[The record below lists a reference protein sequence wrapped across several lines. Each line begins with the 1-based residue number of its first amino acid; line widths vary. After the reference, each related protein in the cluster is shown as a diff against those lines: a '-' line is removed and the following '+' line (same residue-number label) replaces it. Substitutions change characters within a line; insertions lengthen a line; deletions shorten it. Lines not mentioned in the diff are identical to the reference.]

1 MKRRTDICKLV
12 LKELLSLNVYFK
24 YYRKPIALGLF
35 FVLLSNIAGVYIPVL
50 VRQGLDEAVFAS
62 KLSAVLEG
70 TGNAG
75 SIAMVFGLLII
86 VASLIKGLFMYLM
99 RQKIVVVSR
108 HIEYDL
114 KNDLYKHYQQLDVA
128 FYRRNF
134 TGDMMARIGEDVSN
148 VRMYTGPAV
157 MYFANILFVFITVIF
172 QMVNVN
178 AQMSLYILLPLPLLS
193 FSIYRVSTIINN
205 RTGEIQRQLS
215 AITTYAQETFAGI
228 RVLKSFGAEGF
239 FEEGFERES
248 KEYRARSL
256 KLAKVNSLFFPLM
269 LLLIGFSNLL
279 VLYLGGLEVAKG
291 NFSTGNMAEFL
302 LYLNMLIWPVASLG
316 WTTALVQKAAAS
328 QKRINEF
335 LQTPAIQEA
344 EDALPFQFEKE
355 LRFEN
360 VGFTYEGKQS
370 PAVQHV
376 NFVLRKGEIL
386 GITGPTGSGKSTLAH
401 FIMRQYAPSKGSI
414 SFDTIDVNRMRRA
427 AYSQAIAYVPQD
439 VFLFSD
445 TIYENIAFGAPNEVS
460 AADVERAAAMAC
472 LLPDIQGFPA
482 AMNTMLGERGVTLS
496 GGQKQRLSLAR
507 ALLRKA
513 DLYVLDDCLS
523 AVDLE
528 TEKQIIANLKA
539 TLNGNTAIIISHRV
553 APLSFANEILVL
565 DQGEIVEHGSMSALL
580 HAKGA
585 FAGLYERQAGEFGIP
600 S

>member
-1 MKRRTDICKLV
+1 MTRTTDICMSIV
-12 LKELLSLNVYFK
+12 KELLALNIYFK
-24 YYRKPIALGLF
+24 HYRKPIIIGLL
-35 FVLLSNIAGVYIPVL
+35 FVFLSNIAGVYIPVL

-70 TGNAG
+70 SGNAG
-75 SIAMVFGLLII
+75 FIALAFGLLIVI
-86 VASLIKGLFMYLM
+86 ASLIKGFFMYLM

-114 KNDLYKHYQQLDVA
+114 KNDLYQHYQQLDVA

-157 MYFANILFVFITVIF
+157 MYFANILFVFVTVIF

-178 AQMSLYILLPLPLLS
+178 AYMSLYILLPLPFLS
-193 FSIYRVSTIINN
+193 FSIYKVSTIINN

-228 RVLKSFGAEGF
+228 RVLKSFGAERF
-239 FEEGFERES
+239 FEEGFEKES
-248 KEYRARSL
+248 KEYRERSL

-279 VLYLGGLEVAKG
+279 VLYLGGLEVARG

-335 LQTPAIQEA
+335 LQTPAITEA
-344 EDALPFQFEKE
+344 DNAVPFQFERE
-355 LRFEN
+355 LRFEH
-360 VGFTYEGKQS
+360 VTFTYEGKETA
-370 PAVQHV
+370 AVKDI
-376 NFVLRKGEIL
+376 NFTLRKGEIL
-386 GITGPTGSGKSTLAH
+386 GITGPTGCGKSTLAH
-401 FIMRQYAPSKGSI
+401 FIMRQYEPAQGAI
-414 SFDTIDVNRMRRA
+414 SFDGVNVNTIRRD
-427 AYSQAIAYVPQD
+427 AYRQAIAYVPQD

-445 TIYENIAFGAPNEVS
+445 TIYENIAFGAPSEVS
-460 AADVERAAAMAC
+460 AADVEKAAAMAC
-472 LLPDIQGFPA
+472 LLGDIQGFPMG
-482 AMNTMLGERGVTLS
+482 MNTMLGERGVTLS

-507 ALLRKA
+507 ALLRQA

-528 TEKQIIANLKA
+528 TEKQIISNLKA
-539 TLNGNTAIIISHRV
+539 ALNGRTAIIISHRV
-553 APLSFANEILVL
+553 APLSFANEILVMDL
-565 DQGEIVEHGSMSALL
+565 GEIVEHGSMDTLL
-580 HAKGA
+580 KLKGS
-585 FAGLYERQAGEFGIP
+585 FAGLYERQAGEFAP
-600 S
+600 QP

>member
-1 MKRRTDICKLV
+1 
-12 LKELLSLNVYFK
+12 
-24 YYRKPIALGLF
+24 
-35 FVLLSNIAGVYIPVL
+35 
-50 VRQGLDEAVFAS
+50 
-62 KLSAVLEG
+62 
-70 TGNAG
+70 
-75 SIAMVFGLLII
+75 
-86 VASLIKGLFMYLM
+86 
-99 RQKIVVVSR
+99 
-108 HIEYDL
+108 
-114 KNDLYKHYQQLDVA
+114 
-128 FYRRNF
+128 
-134 TGDMMARIGEDVSN
+134 
-148 VRMYTGPAV
+148 
-157 MYFANILFVFITVIF
+157 
-172 QMVNVN
+172 
-178 AQMSLYILLPLPLLS
+178 
-193 FSIYRVSTIINN
+193 
-205 RTGEIQRQLS
+205 
-215 AITTYAQETFAGI
+215 
-228 RVLKSFGAEGF
+228 
-239 FEEGFERES
+239 
-248 KEYRARSL
+248 
-256 KLAKVNSLFFPLM
+256 
-269 LLLIGFSNLL
+269 
-279 VLYLGGLEVAKG
+279 
-291 NFSTGNMAEFL
+291 
-302 LYLNMLIWPVASLG
+302 
-316 WTTALVQKAAAS
+316 
-328 QKRINEF
+328 
-335 LQTPAIQEA
+335 
-344 EDALPFQFEKE
+344 
-355 LRFEN
+355 

-376 NFVLRKGEIL
+376 NFVLHKGEIL

-414 SFDTIDVNRMRRA
+414 TFDTIDVNRMRRA

-565 DQGEIVEHGSMSALL
+565 DQGVIVEHGSMSALL